1 MKRKTYTQGVTFFL
15 APEMYE
21 ALKKISDET
30 QVSLSELL
38 LRNIIELFL
47 EGQAG

>member
-21 ALKKISDET
+21 ALKKISDEN
-30 QVSLSELL
+30 QVSLSEL

>member
-21 ALKKISDET
+21 ALKKLSDEN
-30 QVSLSELL
+30 QVSLSEL

-47 EGQAG
+47 DGKTV

>member
-21 ALKKISDET
+21 ALKKLSDEN
-30 QVSLSELL
+30 QVSLSEL

-47 EGQAG
+47 GGRAA

>member
-21 ALKKISDET
+21 ALKKLSDEN
-30 QVSLSELL
+30 QVSLSEL

-47 EGQAG
+47 EGRSA

>member
-1 MKRKTYTQGVTFFL
+1 MKKKTYTQGVTFFL

-21 ALKKISDET
+21 ALKKLSDEN
-30 QVSLSELL
+30 QVSLSEL

-47 EGQAG
+47 DGKAV